1 MRHLVCTLLVTCVI
15 LPQIAA
21 AEDALVPVEKA
32 AFHHPIFHNEYV
44 LLLDV
49 YVPPNRGGPMYHT
62 HSLDQVSVLI
72 ADSDMTNQVWG
83 GEATPPR
90 RGMRGNV
97 GFAANSKKPVSHR
110 GFNVGS
116 TPFHNIVMALLKN
129 EPYGLSAGT
138 RTSAPAYAQVLDNE
152 RVRAW
157 KISLEPGEAVP
168 AITQMAPG
176 MRIVLDGGEIT
187 EYVPGDP
194 DRGKM
199 LRTGQY
205 FWQDA
210 GVTRAIRN
218 TGATKVQFVEIE
230 LK

>member
-1 MRHLVCTLLVTCVI
+1 
-15 LPQIAA
+15 
-21 AEDALVPVEKA
+21 
-32 AFHHPIFHNEYV
+32 
-44 LLLDV
+44 
-49 YVPPNRGGPMYHT
+49 MYHT

-72 ADSDMTNQVWG
+72 ADADMTNQVWG

-90 RGMRGNV
+90 RGTRGNV

-110 GFNVGS
+110 GFNIGN
-116 TPFHNIVMALLKN
+116 TPFHNIVMALLKS
-129 EPYGLSAGT
+129 EPYGFSAGT

-168 AITQMAPG
+168 AITQTAPG

-194 DRGKM
+194 DRGEM

>member
-1 MRHLVCTLLVTCVI
+1 
-15 LPQIAA
+15 
-21 AEDALVPVEKA
+21 
-32 AFHHPIFHNEYV
+32 
-44 LLLDV
+44 
-49 YVPPNRGGPMYHT
+49 
-62 HSLDQVSVLI
+62 
-72 ADSDMTNQVWG
+72 
-83 GEATPPR
+83 
-90 RGMRGNV
+90 
-97 GFAANSKKPVSHR
+97 
-110 GFNVGS
+110 
-116 TPFHNIVMALLKN
+116 MALLKN
-129 EPYGLSAGT
+129 EPYGFSPGP

-157 KISLEPGEAVP
+157 KISLEPGESAT
-168 AITQMAPG
+168 AITQTAPG

-210 GVTRAIRN
+210 GVTRAVRN
-218 TGATKVQFVEIE
+218 TGTTKVQFVEIE

>member
-1 MRHLVCTLLVTCVI
+1 M
-15 LPQIAA
+15 A
-21 AEDALVPVEKA
+21 
-32 AFHHPIFHNEYV
+32 V
-44 LLLDV
+44 LKSER
-49 YVPPNRGGPMYHT
+49 Y
-62 HSLDQVSVLI
+62 
-72 ADSDMTNQVWG
+72 
-83 GEATPPR
+83 
-90 RGMRGNV
+90 
-97 GFAANSKKPVSHR
+97 GF
-110 GFNVGS
+110 
-116 TPFHNIVMALLKN
+116 
-129 EPYGLSAGT
+129 SAGT

-168 AITQMAPG
+168 AISQTAPG

-194 DRGKM
+194 DRGEM

-218 TGATKVQFVEIE
+218 TGTTKVQFAEIE
-230 LK
+230 FK